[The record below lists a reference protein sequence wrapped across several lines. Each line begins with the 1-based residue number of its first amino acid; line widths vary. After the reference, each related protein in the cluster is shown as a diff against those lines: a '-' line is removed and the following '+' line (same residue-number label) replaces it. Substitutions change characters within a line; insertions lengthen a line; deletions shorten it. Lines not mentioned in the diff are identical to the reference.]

1 MTSKKL
7 QVHWWER
14 ARWKVRQG
22 EVVINQLSA
31 ELLHVFKGQGFREV
45 TVYDV
50 FLGYNQDERRRIVL
64 AVSATAAGTKEEESD
79 RVAPPQSNLVK
90 IGRRSDVERDYT
102 RWSQAL
108 AEKGLVSRFL
118 SSVRGVALP
127 KHEQDERF
135 AVVYQDAYRLY
146 GADNQDNAARPL
158 EEAVKCAIQT
168 NVPECKSLERMLI
181 ELYSDMFRC
190 CYRSANDQDAR
201 PVVEFYQGELT
212 KKSKLWAEK
221 SAWDR
226 WLNDPSLQLLRRD
239 ALWLTTA
246 LRNPKSTEMPLYL
259 DPVDY
264 FRAMLIDTDTPQV
277 PATLFGPGHGD
288 LHGRNVVVGI
298 LRNEV
303 FQPSV
308 FDYGDM
314 SLNNL
319 PVWDFV
325 KLEME
330 LKCRLLSHL
339 CDSSD
344 ARSALRHYLSLHV
357 NDMPEVS
364 RHFKVPETPSL
375 KPKTSTEESLDG
387 SDQPTPAVTAA
398 CQPAPTMAQADAAK
412 HTSQLEIA
420 VLFEQALAHL
430 TRGIDGK
437 AHAEK
442 RIAEED
448 RSPTRHPVV
457 DRALCLFYSLRKE
470 AACWL
475 GYELDRHHRWKDEYY
490 FALAAYGLLTAKWQV
505 DGPHQAW
512 ALIAAGV
519 AVTQLSTVADQQT
532 GLPARLRQSLEITL
546 PATWACPSG
555 SSAFALPLPVV
566 QKRGNHPGERG
577 GGRLFP
583 SDCVEHPELAP
594 TNTREFTHL
603 IPLAH
608 GTHLSELEP
617 PQYEQSAA
625 VLKRALEEFPNA
637 VSLRTELALALA
649 NSNQPQEALSVVQ
662 DMRSLCSQFRD
673 HELLCRVGRAYKEM
687 GDALWAADNPRLS
700 LTDVVKSKHSGCQRY
715 GQALA
720 CYREAFEFS
729 GHYYPAINAA
739 TMALLHGESKLAE
752 YYAHITRE
760 ICGPLRPDEDEQLW
774 VFATEGEACLIL
786 GELDEAKS
794 FYQSAFKLPQC
805 RVPKT
810 IKSIFSQLA
819 RLHWALGAVI
829 IEPIIQAMRDQGLQF
844 DETKSAFYL
853 QS

>member
-1 MTSKKL
+1 MSSNKRRV
-7 QVHWWER
+7 QWWER
-14 ARWKVRQG
+14 ARAKVRLG
-22 EVVINQLSA
+22 EEFINQLSE
-31 ELLHVFKGQGFREV
+31 ELERVFANQGFREI

-64 AVSATAAGTKEEESD
+64 AVLASSAVAKGQSKHA
-79 RVAPPQSNLVK
+79 APPQSNLVK
-90 IGRRSDVERDYT
+90 IGLRAEVERDYEGWYQT
-102 RWSQAL
+102 L
-108 AEKGLVSRFL
+108 AEKGHVSRLL
-118 SSVRGVALP
+118 SPVRHVVVAQSDVP
-127 KHEQDERF
+127 AKQRS

-146 GADNQDNAARPL
+146 GADNHDNAARPL
-158 EEAVKCAIQT
+158 EDAVKRAIQT
-168 NVPECKSLERMLI
+168 NVPECKSFERLLI

-190 CYRSANDQDAR
+190 CYRSANDQDAQ
-201 PVVEFYQGELT
+201 PVVEFYRHELT
-212 KKSKLWAEK
+212 KDSKLWAGK

-226 WLNDPSLQLLRRD
+226 WLNDPRLQLLRRD

-264 FRAMLIDTDTPQV
+264 FRAMLIGTNTPQM
-277 PATLFGPGHGD
+277 PATLLGPGHGD

-314 SLNNL
+314 STKNL
-319 PVWDFV
+319 PAWDFV

-339 CDSSD
+339 CDSSE

-364 RHFKVPETPSL
+364 RHFKVPETQTF
-375 KPKTSTEESLDG
+375 KPKTSAEGSLDD
-387 SDQPTPAVTAA
+387 SDQQAPAVTAA

-412 HTSQLEIA
+412 HARQLEIA

-430 TRGIDGK
+430 TRGIDGE
-437 AHAEK
+437 AQAEK
-442 RIAEED
+442 RITDED
-448 RSPTRHPVV
+448 RSPTRHPIV

-519 AVTQLSTVADQQT
+519 AVTQLSTVADHRT
-532 GLPARLRQSLEITL
+532 GLAARL
-546 PATWACPSG
+546 
-555 SSAFALPLPVV
+555 
-566 QKRGNHPGERG
+566 K
-577 GGRLFP
+577 
-583 SDCVEHPELAP
+583 HPELAP
-594 TNTREFTHL
+594 KSTREFTHL

-608 GTHLSELEP
+608 GTRLSELEP

-649 NSNQPQEALSVVQ
+649 NSNQPSEALAVVQ

-700 LTDVVKSKHSGCQRY
+700 LTEFVKSKHSGCQRY
-715 GQALA
+715 GHALA

-739 TMALLHGESKLAE
+739 TMALLHGEPELAAQ
-752 YYAHITRE
+752 YARITRE
-760 ICGPLRPDEDEQLW
+760 ICGPLRPDENEQIW

-810 IKSIFSQLA
+810 INSIFSQLA
-819 RLHWALGAVI
+819 RLHWALGAVVV
-829 IEPIIQAMRDQGLQF
+829 EPIIQAMRDQGLNF
-844 DETKSAFYL
+844 DETKSAFYM